1 MGTEFCSNNGV
12 RFVEDE
18 NPVENI
24 VEIRQ
29 RGRCVREDSYTVE
42 GGIMII
48 IYCLC
53 TFRKLAHAIYIFPA
67 VKRKIHYKYI
77 LVC

>member
-12 RFVEDE
+12 RFEEDD

-48 IYCLC
+48 TYWFVYFSKTCSC
-53 TFRKLAHAIYIFPA
+53 N
-67 VKRKIHYKYI
+67 IHFSS
-77 LVC
+77 C